1 MRKILITGGFSGVIE
16 LRYSLMGNHISA
28 VDFSGAELT
37 AAQRDWM
44 LKHIPV
50 VYGEGFESC
59 FAGAKNL
66 KFVAA
71 DVELE
76 FEADFWE
83 PYGLP
88 INKKRV
94 ETRWNRLNK
103 VDRAGA
109 VNGLRGYLW
118 HLSQLQWKNKTN
130 PDTYLKNRYWET
142 DWYNI

>member
-16 LRYSLMGNHISA
+16 LRYGMMGNGLA
-28 VDFSGAELT
+28 VVDFSGAELSLE
-37 AAQRDWM
+37 QRNWM
-44 LKHIPV
+44 LKNIPV
-50 VYGEGFESC
+50 VYGEGFEAA

-66 KFVAA
+66 KFVTA

-83 PYGLP
+83 PYGMP

-94 ETRWNRLNK
+94 EARWNK
-103 VDRAGA
+103 MSMVDRAAA

-118 HLSQLQWKNKTN
+118 HLSQQQWKNKAN
-130 PDTYLKNRYWET
+130 PDTYLKNRFWET
-142 DWYNI
+142 DWYNL